1 MKIGEIIEVEGVQYI
16 AQREK
21 LACRGCYFDSQTKID
36 CYKEYGCKSQDNV
49 IFVEIPLE
57 LLRKIEQLEKA
68 KKVFEKNE
76 EIFNE
81 NNKRYLERAVHID
94 TLLKELKMYQ
104 ENLNILEN
112 FSGLLGK
119 QYLFK
124 QDDGTYYNRYTE
136 EYMTEEEAI
145 DWLYSKLSEVIN
157 K

>member
-1 MKIGEIIEVEGVQYI
+1 MISNILFFMAWTVVVSWFATTKTRKAMEIIKNQE
-16 AQREK
+16 
-21 LACRGCYFDSQTKID
+21 
-36 CYKEYGCKSQDNV
+36 
-49 IFVEIPLE
+49 
-57 LLRKIEQLEKA
+57 EQLEKA

-124 QDDGTYYNRYTE
+124 QDDGTYYNRYTDE
-136 EYMTEEEAI
+136 HMTEEEAI
-145 DWLYSKLSEVIN
+145 DWLYSELSEVIN